1 MTKFKAIL
9 FLASGFISADAAVVV
24 AAVVEKDG
32 EHDAVSDHDEDALS
46 VFFSIDH

>member
-9 FLASGFISADAAVVV
+9 FLASGFISADAAF
-24 AAVVEKDG
+24 VEKDG

-46 VFFSIDH
+46 V